1 MRFGRLAVEKAR
13 NCYQLVT
20 IKASRLLPGFA
31 VAGLNKTRKLRNF
44 TIYCS

>member
-1 MRFGRLAVEKAR
+1 MRFGRLTVEKAP

-20 IKASRLLPGFA
+20 IMASRLLPGFA
-31 VAGLNKTRKLRNF
+31 VAGLNKIRKLPNF

>member
-1 MRFGRLAVEKAR
+1 MRLSRLTVERAP

-20 IKASRLLPGFA
+20 IMASRLLPGFA
-31 VAGLNKTRKLRNF
+31 VGGLTKTRNLPNF